1 MGILQHQVASL
12 HPSTTKTALA
22 SLPLPQACYDMAQS
36 PCMLGFQM
44 VRVEYCNDFTLKI
57 VNQLKCRW
65 HFPLAAADVDHQ
77 EQEASTRQRACVD
90 VYMDLVYFCG
100 KSPIL
105 PLLALAQLEL
115 LYPSFGWFSY
125 IQTANKLPV
134 MRYFRCNVC
143 KLQLAYEYFGQ
154 RPPFG
159 KKTIALLENAYVI
172 HDPFD
177 ADGSH
182 LILGSHCSECGAAVC
197 VDQKC
202 SLFYVKRFCCQ
213 CCIARN
219 EDFPTEVQKE
229 IKKMKELNSKN

>member
-1 MGILQHQVASL
+1 MSPLKKKRWKIAHFATTSI
-12 HPSTTKTALA
+12 STV
-22 SLPLPQACYDMAQS
+22 
-36 PCMLGFQM
+36 G
-44 VRVEYCNDFTLKI
+44 
-57 VNQLKCRW
+57 
-65 HFPLAAADVDHQ
+65 AAV
-77 EQEASTRQRACVD
+77 SIFR
-90 VYMDLVYFCG
+90 LVF
-100 KSPIL
+100 
-105 PLLALAQLEL
+105 
-115 LYPSFGWFSY
+115 LYSNSQ
-125 IQTANKLPV
+125 QTS
-134 MRYFRCNVC
+134 RCNVC